1 MIDYATFCRI
11 HMLHEQQGLS
21 INKIARELH
30 LRPETVSRW
39 LSKSSYTQRK
49 PGKRISLLDPH
60 KATIVR
66 LLQHHDYSAMQIMQ
80 RIREAGY
87 QGGYTI
93 VKDYVRRVRPPKHT
107 PYLTLSFEPGDCAQ
121 VDWGT
126 AGAVT
131 VGSTRRRL
139 SFFVMVLCYS
149 RMLYV
154 EFTLAETQE
163 HFLACHEHA
172 FEYFGACPKRVMVD
186 NLKSAVLSHPAGQ
199 PVIYHP
205 RYLDFAGHYG
215 FQICA
220 CNVGA
225 PNEKGRVENGVRY
238 VKRNF
243 LHGLALDTFEP
254 INPAARVWL
263 DTVANVRVHGATHK
277 RPVDL
282 FKVERPALLP
292 LSATPYD
299 TGINR
304 TVTANAQFRV
314 TVDTNRYSVPSEYAS
329 RRLCLRVYPERLV
342 VYHDHKLIAEHK
354 RRYDRHQDYLNQDHQ
369 RQLLQ
374 QRRRAREQQL
384 LRHLLRLSSGAQDYY
399 RQLETRRLN
408 PTVHVRKIVA
418 LCEIYG
424 DEAVGRAIDD
434 ALEYQAFSSEYIANI
449 LEQRA
454 RRLPEPG
461 ALHLTR
467 REDLLDLELPEPDLS
482 IYDQDHQETETQED
496 KHNEEEEPN
505 E

>member
-1 MIDYATFCRI
+1 MIDYPTYCRI
-11 HMLHEQQGLS
+11 HALHEQEGLN
-21 INKIARELH
+21 IAQIAREVGRH
-30 LRPETVSRW
+30 PETVSRW
-39 LSKSSYTQRK
+39 LKEPSYTTRKAVQRS
-49 PGKRISLLDPH
+49 SLLDPY
-60 KATIVR
+60 KGTIVR
-66 LLQHHDYSAMQIMQ
+66 LLHHHDYSAAQILH

-87 QGGYTI
+87 QGGYT
-93 VKDYVRRVRPPKHT
+93 VLKDYVRQVRPPSQ
-107 PYLTLSFEPGDCAQ
+107 PAYLTLSFEPGDCAQ
-121 VDWGT
+121 VDWGS
-126 AGAVT
+126 AGAIS
-131 VGSTRRRL
+131 VGNTRRRL
-139 SFFVMVLCYS
+139 SFFVMVMCYS

-172 FEYFGACPKRVMVD
+172 FEYFGRCPKRVMVD

-205 RYLDFAGHYG
+205 RYQDFAGHYG
-215 FQICA
+215 FEICA

-238 VKRNF
+238 VKSNF
-243 LHGLALDTFEP
+243 LHGLGLDTFEP

-277 RPVDL
+277 CPVDL

-292 LSATPYD
+292 LPAAPYD
-299 TGINR
+299 VGVNR

-314 TVDTNRYSVPSEYAS
+314 TLDTNRYSVPSEYAS

-342 VYHDHKLIAEHK
+342 VYHDHKLIAEHP
-354 RRYDRHQDYLNQDHQ
+354 RRYDRHQDYLNPDHQ
-369 RQLLQ
+369 RELLQ

-384 LRHLLRLSSGAQDYY
+384 LRHLLRLSSRAEDYY
-399 RQLETRRLN
+399 RQLEARRLN

-424 DEAVGRAIDD
+424 EEAVGRAIDD

-454 RRLPEPG
+454 RKMPEPG

-482 IYDQDHQETETQED
+482 IYDQDDTQEEED
-496 KHNEEEEPN
+496 NEQEEQN
-505 E
+505 G

>member
-11 HMLHEQQGLS
+11 HALHEQEGLN
-21 INKIARELH
+21 IAQIAREVGRH
-30 LRPETVSRW
+30 PETVSRW
-39 LSKSSYTQRK
+39 LKQPNYTTRK
-49 PGKRISLLDPH
+49 AATRSSLLDPY
-60 KATIVR
+60 KGAIVR
-66 LLQHHDYSAMQIMQ
+66 LLRHHDYSAAQILQ

-87 QGGYTI
+87 HGGYTV
-93 VKDYVRRVRPPKHT
+93 VKDYVRQVRPPQQT
-107 PYLTLSFEPGDCAQ
+107 AYLTLSFEPGECAQ

-126 AGAVT
+126 AGVVT

-172 FEYFGACPKRVMVD
+172 FEYFGGCPKRVMVD

-215 FQICA
+215 FDISA

-238 VKRNF
+238 VKTNF
-243 LHGLALDTFEP
+243 LRGLGLDTFEP

-263 DTVANVRVHGATHK
+263 DTIANVRIHGATHK
-277 RPVDL
+277 RPIDL
-282 FKVERPALLP
+282 FKIERPALLSLP
-292 LSATPYD
+292 AAPYD
-299 TGINR
+299 IGINR
-304 TVTANAQFRV
+304 TITANAQFRV
-314 TVDTNRYSVPSEYAS
+314 TLDTNRYSVPSEYAS
-329 RRLCLRVYPERLV
+329 RRLNLRVYPERLV
-342 VYHDHKLIAEHK
+342 VYHDQKLIAEHT
-354 RRYDRHQDYLNQDHQ
+354 RRYDRHQDYLNPDHQ
-369 RQLLQ
+369 RELLQ

-384 LRHLLRLSSGAQDYY
+384 LRHLLRLSSRAEDYY
-399 RQLETRRLN
+399 RQLEARRLN
-408 PTVHVRKIVA
+408 PTVHIRKIVA

-424 DEAVGRAIDD
+424 DEPVGRAIED

-454 RRLPEPG
+454 RQLPEPG

-467 REDLLDLELPEPDLS
+467 REDLLELELPEPDLS
-482 IYDQDHQETETQED
+482 IYDQDETQED
-496 KHNEEEEPN
+496 TYDEQEEHNG
-505 E
+505 

>member
-1 MIDYATFCRI
+1 MIDYSTYCRI
-11 HMLHEQQGLS
+11 HALHEQEGLN
-21 INKIARELH
+21 IAQIAREVGRH
-30 LRPETVSRW
+30 PETVSRW
-39 LSKSSYTQRK
+39 LKQSSYSTRKAVQRS
-49 PGKRISLLDPH
+49 SLLDPY
-60 KATIVR
+60 KGSIVR
-66 LLQHHDYSAMQIMQ
+66 LLRYHDYSAAQILH

-93 VKDYVRRVRPPKHT
+93 LKDYVRQVRPPRQT
-107 PYLTLSFEPGDCAQ
+107 AYLTLSFEPGDCAQ
-121 VDWGT
+121 VDWGS
-126 AGAVT
+126 AGVIT
-131 VGSTRRRL
+131 VGNTRRRL

-163 HFLACHEHA
+163 QFLACHEHA
-172 FEYFGACPKRVMVD
+172 FEYFGRCPKRVMVD

-215 FQICA
+215 FEICA

-238 VKRNF
+238 VKSNF
-243 LHGLALDTFEP
+243 LHGLGLDTFEP
-254 INPAARVWL
+254 INPAARVWM

-292 LSATPYD
+292 LPAVPYD
-299 TGINR
+299 VGVNR

-314 TVDTNRYSVPSEYAS
+314 TLDTNRYSVPSEYAS

-342 VYHDHKLIAEHK
+342 IYHDHKLIAEHP
-354 RRYDRHQDYLNQDHQ
+354 RRYDRHQDYLNPDHQ
-369 RQLLQ
+369 RELLQ

-384 LRHLLRLSSGAQDYY
+384 LRHLLRLSSRAEDYY
-399 RQLETRRLN
+399 RQLEARRLN

-418 LCEIYG
+418 MCEIYG
-424 DEAVGRAIDD
+424 EEAVGRAIED

-482 IYDQDHQETETQED
+482 IYDQDDTQEED
-496 KHNEEEEPN
+496 EDHEQEEQN
-505 E
+505 G